1 MFVSD
6 LPKVRNPV
14 ATAGFAMS
22 FQRPRQ
28 SPSSLIAGNA
38 GDSRTSDD
46 GKKNLE
52 LALAS
57 FQSTLN
63 DEERVK
69 LQRMKGSPC
78 DAVSVTQFTHELDRL
93 DTGRRG
99 KSMVTTSHSLL
110 QSVVQFYHIA
120 ETYVSSQPEIA
131 ALVWGSVK
139 LAFMVRIPFVLYIK

>member
-131 ALVWGSVK
+131 ALV
-139 LAFMVRIPFVLYIK
+139 